1 MPRSNARED
10 GTAVERD
17 LDRLDSVNKGLAA
30 ALNAQR
36 GETPLAAAKSQPRRP
51 RKKAQGGEAQ
61 GGTAPDRTATTT
73 AAHAATAAPTSAPPE
88 EPLDLIQRLQ
98 RQGDTYT
105 RKIETEK
112 RLIANLRNNLNLLQT
127 KVDQQRQQMGGI
139 GGAERKQR
147 DVMRRLQQME
157 NRLDNALIKY
167 NRRVAE
173 NRDLRAEIDGCRR
186 QRLVYDNIYAG
197 LEQELAQKK
206 KAMTKIIPRTEGA
219 VQKQDRLRQQMS
231 RLRLQIE
238 QEQKEFDQKWSELG
252 AEIAIGRQAHSI
264 KLRKELEERGDEDG
278 SAEGGDGG
286 FNASGGGDGSGAN
299 HAGSGNGATIEQQTK
314 RKLARGAWA
323 IAKEKAQIHMSAEKI
338 QAYEVAFEKIREIT
352 GISDIE
358 VLVDRF
364 IEAEERNF
372 STFKYISHLNKE
384 LEKLDTQIH
393 EARSEIERFR
403 GQGVETD
410 SQRKKILRDLE
421 SKLHRTE
428 MRTREFDE
436 RHTRVAQVLA
446 MVKKR
451 VQEIFHRIG
460 CRNTIAAS
468 FVGNQGVTDSNL
480 MQHLGI
486 IEQRTNEVLQMY
498 AASGAAFNDDAPAE
512 PSANAGSASSAGTN
526 ANGVGAASSAAAVV
540 SSVANSKHSALLSAK
555 RHSQQHRLSLGVGP
569 RQASGSHTLQVSPPG
584 MEEMDTSGAALMVDD
599 SDRPM
604 ARVEILRMIK
614 ANGDQDPQVSN
625 MGGTRRPR
633 RS

>member
-1 MPRSNARED
+1 MPRGEKD
-10 GTAVERD
+10 GSAERD
-17 LDRLDSVNKGLAA
+17 LDRLESVNKGLEA

-36 GETPLAAAKSQPRRP
+36 SENLPAAQKNWAVQSRAESGERGTKGGAGSTG
-51 RKKAQGGEAQ
+51 KASPMAGAVTQ
-61 GGTAPDRTATTT
+61 TL
-73 AAHAATAAPTSAPPE
+73 E
-88 EPLDLIQRLQ
+88 EPMDLIQRLQ

-112 RLIANLRNNLNLLQT
+112 RLIANLQNNLDLLQT

-173 NRDLRAEIDGCRR
+173 NRDLRHEIDSCRR

-197 LEQELAQKK
+197 LEEELAQKK
-206 KAMTKIIPRTEGA
+206 SAMTKIIARTEKA
-219 VQKQDRLRQQMS
+219 VQKQDSLRQQMS
-231 RLRLQIE
+231 HLRLQIE
-238 QEQKEFDQKWSELG
+238 QEQNEFDQKWSELG
-252 AEIAIGRQAHSI
+252 AEIAVGRKAHNN
-264 KLRKELEERGDEDG
+264 KLRKELAERENKEGSVESGDESSG
-278 SAEGGDGG
+278 EGDNTRPGDGV
-286 FNASGGGDGSGAN
+286 
-299 HAGSGNGATIEQQTK
+299 TIEQQTK

-323 IAKEKAQIHMSAEKI
+323 IAKEKAQIHMSSEKI

-393 EARSEIERFR
+393 EARSEIERFK

-410 SQRKKILRDLE
+410 SQRKKILRGLE

-436 RHTRVAQVLA
+436 RHTKVAQVLGI
-446 MVKKR
+446 VKKR

-460 CRNTIAAS
+460 CRNTIAAT

-498 AASGAAFNDDAPAE
+498 AASGAAFDDDVSAE
-512 PSANAGSASSAGTN
+512 SPENTSYTSGGKAAEGASSSS
-526 ANGVGAASSAAAVV
+526 AASSAA
-540 SSVANSKHSALLSAK
+540 NTKQSALLSAK
-555 RHSQQHRLSLGVGP
+555 RHTQQRRLSLGVGP
-569 RQASGSHTLQVSPPG
+569 RQASGSHVLQVSPPG
-584 MEEMDTSGAALMVDD
+584 MEEMDASGATLMIDD
-599 SDRPM
+599 SERPM
-604 ARVEILRMIK
+604 TRVEIMHMIK
-614 ANGDQDPQVSN
+614 SNGDSEVKSLSMN
-625 MGGTRRPR
+625 GGHKRSRR
-633 RS
+633 

>member
-1 MPRSNARED
+1 MPRANAGKD
-10 GTAVERD
+10 ATAVEKD
-17 LDRLDSVNKGLAA
+17 LDRLESVNKGLAA

-36 GETPLAAAKSQPRRP
+36 GESQP
-51 RKKAQGGEAQ
+51 Q
-61 GGTAPDRTATTT
+61 GGTATMTEKKDGTPTTLKD
-73 AAHAATAAPTSAPPE
+73 SAVRNSAVTLE

-112 RLIANLRNNLNLLQT
+112 RLIANLRNNLDTLQT

-173 NRDLRAEIDGCRR
+173 NRDLRSEIDGCRR

-197 LEQELAQKK
+197 LEQDLAQKK
-206 KAMTKIIPRTEGA
+206 KTMTKIITRTESA
-219 VQKQDRLRQQMS
+219 VQKQDRLRKQMS
-231 RLRLQIE
+231 RLRSQIE

-264 KLRKELEERGDEDG
+264 KMRKELEERGDEDG
-278 SAEGGDGG
+278 DEDGMLGATVDGDDGAGRGSGDGV
-286 FNASGGGDGSGAN
+286 
-299 HAGSGNGATIEQQTK
+299 TIEQQTK

-446 MVKKR
+446 TVKKR

-498 AASGAAFNDDAPAE
+498 AASGAAFDDDASAE
-512 PSANAGSASSAGTN
+512 PSSNAGSASGGANVDGSGASLSATST
-526 ANGVGAASSAAAVV
+526 SSAV
-540 SSVANSKHSALLSAK
+540 SSKHSALLSAK
-555 RHSQQHRLSLGVGP
+555 RHSQQRRLSLGVGP
-569 RQASGSHTLQVSPPG
+569 RQASGSHMLQVNPPG
-584 MEEMDTSGAALMVDD
+584 MEEMDANGATLMIDD

-604 ARVEILRMIK
+604 TRVEIMRMIK
-614 ANGDQDPQVSN
+614 AKGDQEPRPQPPN
-625 MGGTRRPR
+625 MAANR
-633 RS
+633 RSRRVA